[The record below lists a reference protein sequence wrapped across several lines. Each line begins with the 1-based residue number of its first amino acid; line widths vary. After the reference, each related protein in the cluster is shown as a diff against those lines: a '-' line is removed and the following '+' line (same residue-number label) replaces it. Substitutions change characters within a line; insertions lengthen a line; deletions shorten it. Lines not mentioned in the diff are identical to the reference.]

1 MFVATVD
8 YIPDRKYKVLGI
20 TAGNRIVSI
29 LSKTEFNKALDKC
42 IEEAK
47 SMGADGIIGVRVFTT
62 SNGST
67 CVIGTAI
74 KFLD

>member
-8 YIPDRKYKVLGI
+8 FLPDRKYKVLGI
-20 TAGNRIVSI
+20 TSGNRIVSF
-29 LSKTEFNKALDKC
+29 LSKTEFNKALEKC
-42 IEEAK
+42 IEEAR
-47 SMGADGIIGVRVFTT
+47 SMGA
-62 SNGST
+62 ST

>member
-8 YIPDRKYKVLGI
+8 YLPNRKYKVLGI
-20 TAGNRIVSI
+20 ASGNRIISI
-29 LSKTEFNKALDKC
+29 LSKTEFDKALNKC
-42 IEEAK
+42 IDEARD
-47 SMGADGIIGVRVFTT
+47 MGGDGLIGVRVFTT

>member
-8 YIPDRKYKVLGI
+8 FLPDRKYKVLGI
-20 TAGNRIVSI
+20 TSGNRIVSF
-29 LSKTEFNKALDKC
+29 LSKTEFNKALEKC
-42 IEEAK
+42 IEEAR
-47 SMGADGIIGVRVFTT
+47 SMGADGLIGIRVFTT